1 MAEAPAEERD
11 FPEQLR
17 GGGSRLRVRGGIAG
31 TVREDHAVGRVRKD
45 GLGCLRG
52 GNGGKGTS
60 AGAQRGD
67 NLFFHAVSSFGY
79 VKYIIAE
86 TEKFVK
92 RREFSFPSCQNEPI
106 VIQ

>member
-1 MAEAPAEERD
+1 MAMISAVVSDAVVFFFDRAAA
-11 FPEQLR
+11 
-17 GGGSRLRVRGGIAG
+17 GGKSKAK
-31 TVREDHAVGRVRKD
+31 RKD
-45 GLGCLRG
+45 
-52 GNGGKGTS
+52 
-60 AGAQRGD
+60 GAQRGD